1 MTAQRT
7 YTVGELRDLIAAKDA
22 DLAGVDAGRRVL
34 PSEPDPT
41 WDSDFGALGQR
52 YADARSHAERYIEV
66 VKAGDLG
73 IFNPDNA
80 DATSEFVAILVAL
93 NSSATTL
100 TVAPGSLVDMS
111 RRLDLAAKAQN
122 VVVPTWTVP
131 QPTSDSGLNPGS
143 WESYDVGLAYKL
155 GFVDAKDVPPGTPG
169 GPDADAPGGKPLIPT
184 WLKWALGG
192 TLAVTL
198 AAKAK
203 EILT

>member
-52 YADARSHAERYIEV
+52 YADARSHAERYIELV
-66 VKAGDLG
+66 RVGDLG

-93 NSSATTL
+93 NSSATEL
-100 TVAPGSLVDMS
+100 TAAPGSLADLS
-111 RRLDLAAKAQN
+111 RRLDLAAKADN

-131 QPTSDSGLNPGS
+131 QPTHDSGLDPKSLDG
-143 WESYDVGLAYKL
+143 YLTGMGAAVGL
-155 GFVDAKDVPPGTPG
+155 VSNPPPGTPG
-169 GPDADAPGGKPLIPT
+169 TPGAPSLVPA
-184 WLKWALGG
+184 WL
-192 TLAVTL
+192 TL
-198 AAKAK
+198 AAGAALVGAVLV
-203 EILT
+203 EGGAILTGARRLIP